1 MTVYASSE
9 STLSIDRT
17 SRVNLKKTTTTLN
30 TTLVLACRTEV
41 FGGDGLEADDLQSSS
56 SQDQLA
62 APRVEVL
69 RNHIGG

>member
-1 MTVYASSE
+1 MGMTVSM
-9 STLSIDRT
+9 RC
-17 SRVNLKKTTTTLN
+17 RVFILILIP
-30 TTLVLACRTEV
+30 ACRTEV
-41 FGGDGLEADDLQSSS
+41 FGGDGLEADDLQSSG